1 MHQRLKCEVVFARA
15 LSPIQQKITPKQGI
29 VKAIAAKGLEVQ
41 SSEVQEFAVSAF
53 GITAP

>member
-1 MHQRLKCEVVFARA
+1 MHRRLKCEVVFARA

-41 SSEVQEFAVSAF
+41 SLEVQEFAVSAL
-53 GITAP
+53 GISAP